1 MRETAAR
8 ITRKFNPGLLQ
19 TDREVI
25 DQFVVRHHELRVVL
39 EVLRTNVNAASCQH
53 ALVVAPRG
61 RGKTMLLA
69 RVAAELRTDEDL
81 SQLLLPV
88 RLMEDSHEI
97 LDLADLWLETL
108 YQVATEVAAKDL
120 ELAAEL
126 RATHTSLSAGW
137 RDRAHEEHA
146 LAAVLGAADRLDR
159 QLVLM
164 VENLQALCGSQDED
178 FGWKL
183 RQVLQTEPK
192 IILLATAT
200 SRFKALHDAEHAFFE
215 LFRSIELQPLATE
228 ECRRL
233 WRAVS
238 GERVAGRRI
247 RPLEIL
253 TGGSPRLIVMV
264 AGFAR
269 HGSLNRL
276 MEELATLIDEHSE
289 YFRNHVEILPKTE
302 RRIYIAVIDLWRP
315 ASSAEIAERARMD
328 IRLVSASLGRLVD
341 RGAVIAEG
349 SGRKR
354 LYSATERLYC
364 ISYKLRR
371 DRNEVTLVHHLIEF
385 MAAFYSESEL
395 TDLSERLIAEAS
407 RSEDT
412 LERFARALAD
422 VPEFGSIFKEEA
434 KCQAE
439 VPKPLRDELE
449 EYWQAFKAASQEE
462 DVAHCIKAADNLLA
476 VANGSPVL
484 VRETELAASIIEALA
499 LSLCFQAAKQIVRG
513 DTEKSLAL
521 CSHLL
526 GRFGTSPIPEV
537 QALVAQTLSQQ
548 GRQQLQSS
556 EYEAAIR
563 TLEEMIDRFR
573 DSKVSDVQVRVAEAL
588 VCKGT
593 ALSELEESFEAVSVF
608 DEVERRF
615 KAEAVPEILV
625 QVAQSMI
632 KRANVMRDIGD
643 TEAEQL
649 GYDELVRLFA
659 DSELPEIQAQVARAM
674 ASKGELT
681 VRLGQGQAALQA
693 CEDFDRRAGV
703 LSARARTELEWRT
716 TRVRIQALVGQ
727 GRHKEALTW
736 FHSAYSQ
743 LDPGHNLKVN
753 WIVTCTRDLVS
764 GGITEDA
771 VLEVLSSDPRRSD
784 ALLPLVTALRQRI
797 GEDVRVPREVL
808 EVSADIRDYLDQ

>member
-19 TDREVI
+19 ADREVI

-39 EVLRTNVNAASCQH
+39 EVLRANINAASCQH

-81 SQLLLPV
+81 SQVLLPV

-97 LDLADLWLETL
+97 LNLADLWLETL
-108 YQVATEVAAKDL
+108 YQVATEVAAKDP

-126 RATHTSLSAGW
+126 RATHAHLSTGW

-164 VENLQALCGSQDED
+164 VENLQALSGNQDED

-233 WRAVS
+233 WQAAS
-238 GERVAGRRI
+238 GVQVAGRRI

-289 YFRNHVEILPKTE
+289 YFRNHVEILPRTE

-315 ASSAEIAERARMD
+315 SSSAEIAERARMD

-349 SGRKR
+349 NGRKR
-354 LYSATERLYC
+354 LYHATERLYC
-364 ISYKLRR
+364 IYYKLRR
-371 DRNEVTLVHHLIEF
+371 DRHEVALVHHLIEF
-385 MAAFYSESEL
+385 MAGFYSESEL
-395 TDLSERLIAEAS
+395 TDLPGRLIAEAS
-407 RSEDT
+407 RSEDIREG
-412 LERFARALAD
+412 LERALAD
-422 VPEFGSIFKEEA
+422 MPEFASIFKEGTKRQVHRLKSCRED
-434 KCQAE
+434 
-439 VPKPLRDELE
+439 VE
-449 EYWQAFKAASQEE
+449 EHWQVLDAASKE
-462 DVAHCIKAADNLLA
+462 
-476 VANGSPVL
+476 G
-484 VRETELAASIIEALA
+484 ELAIVNEILAHFGESSAPRWQTLAAEALA
-499 LSLCFQAAKQIVRG
+499 R
-513 DTEKSLAL
+513 
-521 CSHLL
+521 
-526 GRFGTSPIPEV
+526 
-537 QALVAQTLSQQ
+537 
-548 GRQQLQSS
+548 
-556 EYEAAIR
+556 
-563 TLEEMIDRFR
+563 
-573 DSKVSDVQVRVAEAL
+573 
-588 VCKGT
+588 
-593 ALSELEESFEAVSVF
+593 
-608 DEVERRF
+608 
-615 KAEAVPEILV
+615 
-625 QVAQSMI
+625 
-632 KRANVMRDIGD
+632 
-643 TEAEQL
+643 
-649 GYDELVRLFA
+649 
-659 DSELPEIQAQVARAM
+659 
-674 ASKGELT
+674 KGELT
-681 VRLGQGQAALQA
+681 VRLGQEQAALQA
-693 CEDFDRRAGV
+693 CEAFDRRTGV
-703 LSARARTELEWRT
+703 LSARDRTELEWRT
-716 TRVRIQALVGQ
+716 TRVRIQALAGQ
-727 GRHKEALTW
+727 GRPKEALAW
-736 FHSAYSQ
+736 FLSAYSRF
-743 LDPGHNLKVN
+743 DPGHNLTVN
-753 WIVTCTRDLVS
+753 WIVTCTRDLVA
-764 GGITEDA
+764 GGITA
-771 VLEVLSSDPRRSD
+771 RAILEVLSSDRQRSD

-797 GEDVRVPREVL
+797 GEDVRVPSEVL